1 MEIDIGSEAVSQ
13 SNSTSSGYTLIS
25 KVNPANKAGYL
36 TRIEIYAKTN
46 IGGAKVGTF
55 YQVSGNTYKCR
66 DSAVIGDV
74 SSGSKQSFTELS
86 IEVQVGDFIGIYFSS
101 GSICNLLYSGDGYL
115 HVSGDYCD
123 PDDQTTYT
131 DSDYLK
137 GIISLYGDDFMGGAV
152 SAPASITY
160 PETDSHGEFEVSWD
174 ESENAN
180 NYTLE
185 VSDDDGE
192 SWDEVYN
199 GSGLSDFQS
208 VESGEYIY
216 RVKASNDE
224 NDSDYTTGDTITVDY
239 TPVTLVKSENIAV
252 KVSEFSGGV

>member
-13 SNSTSSGYTLIS
+13 SNSTSSDYTLIS

-36 TRIEIYAKTN
+36 TRVEIYAKSN
-46 IGGAKVGTF
+46 ISGCKVGTF
-55 YQVSGNTYKCR
+55 YNISGTTYKCR

-74 SSGSKQSFTELS
+74 PSGSKQSFTELN
-86 IEVQVGDFIGIYFSS
+86 IEVQTGDFIGIYFSG
-101 GSICNLLYSGDGYL
+101 GSICNPIYTGDGYL

-123 PDDQTTYT
+123 PDDQTIYT
-131 DSDYLK
+131 DSGFSGGK
-137 GIISLYGDDFMGGAV
+137 ISLYGDDFMGGAV

-185 VSDDDGE
+185 RSDDDGE
-192 SWDEVYN
+192 SWDEIYN

-208 VESGEYIY
+208 IESAEYIY
-216 RVKASNDE
+216 RVKAANDE
-224 NDSDYTTGDTITVDY
+224 NESDYTTGDTCVVDY
-239 TPVTLVKSENIAV
+239 TPATIVKSENIAV
-252 KVSEFSGGV
+252 KISECSGGV